1 MHDVIPISLDEA
13 VDLKMGDVLMYERTP
28 SKWKPWRKHR
38 LVYSGV
44 NINDVLTS
52 SAKINTEEVVL
63 YDDATFSR
71 GVNDSVGL
79 DADVKTALVAFGVNF
94 DIGEQKTLKAEF
106 GQVKR
111 IVWNLRDEVFKG
123 TFKGMLNMDH
133 PIVKDAKRHGGVLF
147 VVSHLY
153 QSAKVQ
159 VTVQETLTAGI
170 SGNEKDDKDDNGD
183 DSTPTQGGDTNP
195 ITASGDTP
203 PAAPS
208 SDESGK
214 GDDKGSIST
223 NAGITRSDPTYLG
236 FRLLAFKFDAKGTLS
251 MMLRTDLTH
260 AKVKSL
266 DEVDFGGNASIAVLH
281 NDISCPHTLGT
292 GDVAAYCSKQEEEE
306 T

>member
-1 MHDVIPISLDEA
+1 MKPSIQYIRAYSGTKSSDCNFCGSLAVFRQLVASAMAGSTVLEYTVKGILHDVIPISLDEA

-183 DSTPTQGGDTNP
+183 DSTPTQGGDTSECGV
-195 ITASGDTP
+195 AVQQV
-203 PAAPS
+203 
-208 SDESGK
+208 E
-214 GDDKGSIST
+214 
-223 NAGITRSDPTYLG
+223 PT
-236 FRLLAFKFDAKGTLS
+236 
-251 MMLRTDLTH
+251 
-260 AKVKSL
+260 
-266 DEVDFGGNASIAVLH
+266 
-281 NDISCPHTLGT
+281 
-292 GDVAAYCSKQEEEE
+292 
-306 T
+306 